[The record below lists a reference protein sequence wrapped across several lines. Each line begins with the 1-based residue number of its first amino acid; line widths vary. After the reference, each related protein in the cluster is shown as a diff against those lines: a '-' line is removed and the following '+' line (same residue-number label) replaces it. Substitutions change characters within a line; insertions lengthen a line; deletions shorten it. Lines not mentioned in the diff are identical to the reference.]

1 MSRFPSLPW
10 KVHEPRFIFPTFSGI
25 ECRMGFSIP
34 AWYRPV
40 DVRYLR
46 SLIAGSL
53 RKNFRQTVKDLVP
66 ELGSLVASG
75 FSKKLRFKLHILS
88 REGEYRASYEFPAS
102 YGPGAS
108 VDIELSKLAEQLK
121 LPQDDYLV
129 VAVMSRGRMD
139 GYRSSPG
146 SFSMTYIDQD
156 NVAIYRTGAFARP
169 LNEGRLK
176 AHVGFTGINPKII
189 ATKDVISSLMLINH
203 SSDPEYAFAAR
214 PYSVLIRED
223 GERLEGEFGEI
234 PPLGAREMSVV
245 DIFGNR
251 VLDFLKPFDGR
262 ATTVTTC
269 ASVTLAS
276 LHLQRS
282 NDNRRTL
289 LGIEHSRP
297 AHMNLAG
304 VLQH

>member
-1 MSRFPSLPW
+1 VSRFPVRPW
-10 KVHEPRFIFPTFSGI
+10 KPHEPRFIFPTFSGL

-34 AWYRPV
+34 EWYRPI
-40 DVRYLR
+40 DIKYLR
-46 SLIAGSL
+46 SLVAGSL
-53 RKNFRQTVKDLVP
+53 KKNFFETMKDLVP
-66 ELGSLVASG
+66 EMGSLVASG
-75 FSKKLRFKLHILS
+75 VSKNLRFKLHILS
-88 REGEYRASYEFPAS
+88 RDGAYRASYELPS
-102 YGPGAS
+102 IYKPGAS
-108 VDIELSKLAEQLK
+108 VEIELSQLLAKLN
-121 LPQDDYLV
+121 LPDEDYLV

-139 GYRSSPG
+139 GYRSSPA

-176 AHVGFTGINPKII
+176 SHTGFTGINPKII
-189 ATKDVISSLMLINH
+189 ATTDVVSSLMLMNH
-203 SSDPEYAFAAR
+203 SSDPEYALTAQPA
-214 PYSVLIRED
+214 SVLIRED

-234 PPLGAREMSVV
+234 PPLGAREMSVS
-245 DIFGNR
+245 DIFGNGIF
-251 VLDFLKPFDGR
+251 DFLKPFGGR
-262 ATTVTTC
+262 ATTITTC
-269 ASVTLAS
+269 VGITLGS

-304 VLQH
+304 IMQH

>member
-1 MSRFPSLPW
+1 M
-10 KVHEPRFIFPTFSGI
+10 FPTFAGVES
-25 ECRMGFSIP
+25 RMGFSIP
-34 AWYRPV
+34 VWYRPV
-40 DVRYLR
+40 DRKYLR

-53 RKNFRQTVKDLVP
+53 RKNFREVLKDLLP
-66 ELGSLVASG
+66 ELGSLIASG
-75 FSKKLRFKLHILS
+75 VSKKLRFKLHILS
-88 REGEYRASYEFPAS
+88 RDGDYRTTYEFPDSFA
-102 YGPGAS
+102 PGAS
-108 VDIELSKLAEQLK
+108 VEIELSGLFERLK

-129 VAVMSRGRMD
+129 IIVMSRGRMD

-146 SFSMTYIDQD
+146 SYSMTYVDQD

-189 ATKDVISSLMLINH
+189 ATSDIVSSLMLINH
-203 SSDPEYAFAAR
+203 SSDPEYAHTAR
-214 PYSVLIRED
+214 PASKLIRAD
-223 GERLEGEFGEI
+223 GEQLEGDFGDI

-245 DIFGNR
+245 DIFGSG
-251 VLDFLKPFDGR
+251 VFDFLAPFGGR
-262 ATTVTTC
+262 GTTVTTC
-269 ASVTLAS
+269 TGVTLAS
-276 LHLQRS
+276 LHLQRT

-304 VLQH
+304 ILQH

>member
-1 MSRFPSLPW
+1 MSRFPTTPW
-10 KVHEPRFIFPTFSGI
+10 RPHEPKFIFPTFSSL

-40 DVRYLR
+40 DLKYLR
-46 SLIAGSL
+46 SLVAGSL
-53 RKNFRQTVKDLVP
+53 RKKFFETMKDLVP

-75 FSKKLRFKLHILS
+75 FSKSLQFKLHVLS
-88 REGEYRASYEFPAS
+88 REGEYRASYELPLSFK
-102 YGPGAS
+102 PGAS
-108 VDIELSKLAEQLK
+108 VDVEFSRLLKDLK
-121 LPQDDYLV
+121 LPVDDYLV

-139 GYRSSPG
+139 GYRSSPA

-176 AHVGFTGINPKII
+176 SHVGFTGINPKII
-189 ATKDVISSLMLINH
+189 ATRDVVSSLMLINH
-203 SSDPEYAFAAR
+203 SSDPEYALTAR
-214 PYSVLIRED
+214 PASLLIRED
-223 GERLEGEFGEI
+223 GEQLEGDFGAI
-234 PPLGAREMSVV
+234 PPLGAREMSVA
-245 DIFGNR
+245 DIFGSK
-251 VLDFLKPFDGR
+251 VFDFVKPFGGR

-269 ASVTLAS
+269 QGITLGS

-282 NDNRRTL
+282 NDNSRTL

-304 VLQH
+304 ILQH